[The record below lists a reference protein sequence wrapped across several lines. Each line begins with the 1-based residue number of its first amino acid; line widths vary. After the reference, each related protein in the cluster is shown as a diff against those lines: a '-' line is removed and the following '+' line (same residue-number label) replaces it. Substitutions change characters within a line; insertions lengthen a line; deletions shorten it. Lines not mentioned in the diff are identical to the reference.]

1 MRVNTSSNWRVGF
14 VRDCRNNDGMDE
26 KLFGLVV
33 GLAAGAIGYWFTTFW
48 MKPILQYR
56 ELRSKIITDLI
67 YYAQVT
73 TAEGLNESM
82 QKLYEQ
88 RVLANRRSAAEM
100 AACLLELPF
109 WYPWWLK
116 WWGRTP
122 HKVVGDLIG
131 FSNTTDH
138 DMADRRKSSIRRS
151 LGIKQGED

>member
-1 MRVNTSSNWRVGF
+1 
-14 VRDCRNNDGMDE
+14 MDE
-26 KLFGLVV
+26 KLFSLIVGLV
-33 GLAAGAIGYWFTTFW
+33 AGAMGYWFTTFW

-73 TAEGLNESM
+73 TAEGLNERM
-82 QKLYEQ
+82 QTLHEE

-109 WYPWWLK
+109 WYLGWLK
-116 WWGRTP
+116 WRGHTP
-122 HKVVGDLIG
+122 YRVVGDLIG

-138 DMADRRKSSIRRS
+138 DKADLRKSSIRRS
-151 LGIKQGED
+151 LGIKRGTTKVCPVKKMRLAKH